1 MLTTTKDSIDSAAYN
16 LPCYWKQGRFL
27 QDRMLHPE
35 ASVQPNGYAA
45 EHLAYSM
52 KGDDAINI
60 TVIACCLVIMIL
72 IRKTRTFLS
81 GQTHDFF
88 LPTHQEKNLQ
98 GTTTAIER
106 SMPLFLVIILGILG
120 SMLFYYYRQ
129 EVLGT
134 RMPGNMPPHPLMF
147 ACAGCIY
154 AYFLFRHLLYTFV
167 NWVFFD
173 KINRQQWYKASNY
186 ILYLETLAVLP
197 VTLMCIYLDLSPV
210 FPLSATALILI
221 SAKILLIIKT
231 YQIFFPKLYG
241 ILHLLSYL
249 CALEAIPLLALW
261 GAMNGIADALTV

>member
-1 MLTTTKDSIDSAAYN
+1 MLTTTKDSIDSAAYT

-134 RMPGNMPPHPLMF
+134 RMPGNMPPHPLCSH
-147 ACAGCIY
+147 AQ
-154 AYFLFRHLLYTFV
+154 
-167 NWVFFD
+167 D
-173 KINRQQWYKASNY
+173 ASM
-186 ILYLETLAVLP
+186 P
-197 VTLMCIYLDLSPV
+197 
-210 FPLSATALILI
+210 I
-221 SAKILLIIKT
+221 SFSGISCILLSTGCFLIKKT
-231 YQIFFPKLYG
+231 DNNGTRQATI
-241 ILHLLSYL
+241 SY
-249 CALEAIPLLALW
+249 
-261 GAMNGIADALTV
+261 TSKH